1 MGRFAE
7 IVKSELEESS
17 KVILRTREEC
27 VDAVE
32 AVIERLIQTYK
43 RGGKVLIC
51 GNGGSAAEAQHIA
64 GELVGRFRIERDGLP
79 AIALTASDS
88 IITAIANDYGYSRVF
103 SRQVKTLARPGD
115 VVVGLS
121 TSGNSQNV
129 VQAFNAAREMG
140 VFTICLT
147 GGTGGEGARAA
158 DIALIIPSVHTP
170 YIQEAHLVIGHIIC
184 SVIEEEF
191 QAGRVSTDE

>member
-7 IVKSELEESS
+7 IVESELEESS
-17 KVILRTREEC
+17 KVTLRTREVC
-27 VDAVE
+27 VGVVE
-32 AVIERLIQTYK
+32 TVIERLIQAYK
-43 RGGKVLIC
+43 CGGKVLIC

-79 AIALTASDS
+79 AIALTANDS
-88 IITAIANDYGYSRVF
+88 IITAIANDCGYSQVF

-115 VVVGLS
+115 VLVGLS

-129 VQAFNAAREMG
+129 VQAFHAAREMG
-140 VFTICLT
+140 VFTICFT
-147 GGTGGEGARAA
+147 GGTGGESARAA
-158 DIALIIPSVHTP
+158 DIALIIPSAHTP
-170 YIQEAHLVIGHIIC
+170 HIQEAHLVIGHIIC